1 MTKEEVK
8 KIVQE
13 ELDRSKLPVSKWA
26 KEDWENAKEKSITDG
41 SRPKDF
47 ATREE
52 VISLI
57 TRFIGK

>member
-1 MTKEEVK
+1 MTREEVK

-26 KEDWENAKEKSITDG
+26 KDDWEKAKEKGITDG
-41 SRPKDF
+41 SRPRDF

-52 VISLI
+52 VIALI
-57 TRFIGK
+57 NRSK